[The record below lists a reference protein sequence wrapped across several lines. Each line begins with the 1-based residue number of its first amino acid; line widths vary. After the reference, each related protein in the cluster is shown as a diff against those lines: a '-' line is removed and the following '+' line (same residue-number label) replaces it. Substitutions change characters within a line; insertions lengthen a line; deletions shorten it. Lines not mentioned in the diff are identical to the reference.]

1 MKKSIKRGLGF
12 GITSGIITTLGLMV
26 GLFSGTHSKL
36 VVLGGIIIIAI
47 ADAFSDSFGIHISE
61 ESAGK
66 SKKSVW
72 QSTISAFTTKF
83 LTALIFIIPVIFL
96 ILKTAIIVNVIL
108 GLILLSI
115 FTLKISN
122 KKPIKHLFEH
132 LLIAIIVIT
141 ITYFVGIGINI
152 LFV

>member
-1 MKKSIKRGLGF
+1 MKKSIKRGFGF

-26 GLFSGTHSKL
+26 GLFSGTNSKL
-36 VVLGGIIIIAI
+36 AVLGGIIIIAI

-61 ESAGK
+61 ETAGK
-66 SKKSVW
+66 SKKSVR

-83 LTALIFIIPVIFL
+83 LTALIFIIPIIF
-96 ILKTAIIVNVIL
+96 ITLKLAIIINIIL

-115 FTLKISN
+115 FTLRITKKKKIR
-122 KKPIKHLFEH
+122 HLFEH

-141 ITYFVGIGINI
+141 ITYFVGIGINN